1 MGVHVILHFSKPIE
15 QKTPRAASNVNYELD
30 VITNLQG
37 NVSSLAVTNV
47 PLWWEIWMVRR
58 LELREGGGGT
68 WEISCSFP
76 SALLWPKT
84 ALNIAYK

>member
-47 PLWWEIWMVRR
+47 PLWWEIWMVG
-58 LELREGGGGT
+58 EAGAEGGRRRYVGNLLFF
-68 WEISCSFP
+68 SLSF
-76 SALLWPKT
+76 AV
-84 ALNIAYK
+84 A